1 LCLEP
6 PRRNGDIAVTMS
18 GHVLRFPHM
27 QRWFL
32 AVVLAV
38 VVGTPSFA
46 RAGEPTVV
54 PPAPA
59 AAPAAPAPPPAPAA
73 APDPL
78 SIYVMT
84 FGPGDH
90 PFFKFGHDA
99 ILVRDRAAGSERVY
113 NFGTFRF
120 APGLIGEFLQGRLTY
135 WLSVSPLPVTM
146 ASYERENRTIV
157 LQELALAPDVKREL
171 VARLEV
177 NALPQN
183 REYKYDYFLDN
194 CSTRVRD
201 AVDRATGGALRA
213 VSRAPGRLTL
223 RDQALRMT
231 ADVVPLYLALD
242 LVLAG
247 STDRPIDRWGEMYI
261 PEELERGLRAVVLS
275 NPPAS
280 PGLGP
285 AGPHPLV
292 ASEQTAFA
300 ANRPPPPEL
309 PPARFLPLLLVGL
322 GIGLVFVALGWAA
335 PTRPPVRV
343 VLGLAVSLWGLL
355 VGFIGCFLVYA
366 WTMTD
371 HVVAHRNENIFLCAP
386 WAVALLVLG
395 VGVALGWRGATRNAL
410 RVAVASLL
418 LGLLGWGLKAHPA
431 FHQHNASLIA
441 LLLPPWFGMAIG
453 LLHAKHG
460 LTARHG
466 R

>member
-1 LCLEP
+1 
-6 PRRNGDIAVTMS
+6 MS
-18 GHVLRFPHM
+18 RSFWVVS
-27 QRWFL
+27 L
-32 AVVLAV
+32 ALMLGA
-38 VVGTPSFA
+38 SAAA
-46 RAGEPTVV
+46 RAGEPTSV
-54 PPAPA
+54 PPA
-59 AAPAAPAPPPAPAA
+59 APTVAAAPAPPSPPAA

-78 SIYVMT
+78 SIYVVT

-99 ILVRDRAAGSERVY
+99 LLVRDRASGQERVY

-120 APGLIGEFLQGRLTY
+120 EPGLIGEFLQGRLTY
-135 WLSVSPLPVTM
+135 WLSVSPLAPTM

-157 LQELALAPDVKREL
+157 LQELALPPDVKREL
-171 VARLEV
+171 VARLDV

-183 REYKYDYFLDN
+183 RDYKYDYFLDN

-201 AVDRATGGALRA
+201 AVDRATGGALHA
-213 VSRAPGRLTL
+213 VARAPGRLTL

-247 STDRPIDRWGEMYI
+247 STDRPIDRWAEMYI
-261 PEELERGLRAVVLS
+261 PEELERSLRAVVVK
-275 NPPAS
+275 
-280 PGLGP
+280 GP
-285 AGPHPLV
+285 AGPRPLV

-300 ANRPPPPEL
+300 ANRPPPPEQ

-335 PTRPPVRV
+335 PTRPAVRV
-343 VLGLAVSLWGLL
+343 LLGLAVSVWGLL

-366 WTMTD
+366 WAMTD

-410 RVAVASLL
+410 RVAVASMMLA
-418 LGLLGWGLKAHPA
+418 LLGWGLKALPA

-466 R
+466 H